1 MRLTERQAELLRQWD
16 NCDIGMGF
24 HFKDLSV
31 RTEKSRAYIASIVR
45 ELAGLGYLEFKRG
58 CWTDDGEMYGSA
70 YLLTTAGRAALAQGG
85 GE

>member
-1 MRLTERQAELLRQWD
+1 MKLTEQQAELFRQWD
-16 NCDIGMGF
+16 RCDIGMGF
-24 HFKDLSV
+24 HFKGLCEI
-31 RTEKSRAYIASIVR
+31 TKKSREEIAPIVR

-70 YLLTTAGRAALAQGG
+70 YVLTDAGRAALAQGG